1 MVFNPYLVRKSGL
14 RRSWRHRPTRRNYL
28 PLVTRVFTFSGRP
41 IYGVPVTFTSEDP
54 TAIISAPTV
63 ITNYEGYALTSVTAP
78 GNAASFSVTALTGT
92 RGSPQTG
99 FGLQTGGGIP
109 TDTLTIRGGQGQV
122 VQEQFQLR
130 EPMVVQVRDAQGRPA
145 VGRTITFAIRTGSGT
160 FNTTTGDGTVLTGV
174 ACVANVCTARTDI
187 DGRAAVGFI
196 ATSTASGSSFLQ
208 QTISATD
215 GLRTVLFTVTT
226 LLGQTLGGAA
236 ASPPLVQR
244 LAPTGNLITGT
255 VGTTVLD
262 AIRVRVVVVSGPQAG
277 QGIPNVSLGAFTIS
291 REQSPATSSSAP
303 SVASPAWASSTS
315 S

>member
-1 MVFNPYLVRKSGL
+1 M
-14 RRSWRHRPTRRNYL
+14 
-28 PLVTRVFTFSGRP
+28 
-41 IYGVPVTFTSEDP
+41 PVTFTSEDP
-54 TAIISAPTV
+54 TAISSAPTV

-78 GNAASFSVTALTGT
+78 GNAAAFLVTALTGT
-92 RGSPQTG
+92 IGSPQTV
-99 FGLQTGGGIP
+99 FGLKTGGGIP
-109 TDTLTIRGGQGQV
+109 IDTLTIRGGQGQV

-160 FNTTTGDGTVLTGV
+160 FNTTTADGTVLTGV

-196 ATSTASGSSFLQ
+196 ATSTASGSSFSQ

-215 GLRTVLFTVTT
+215 GVRTVIFTVTT

-277 QGIPNVSLGAFTIS
+277 QGIPNVSLGAFTVYTGAVTCNLVLGPVGGIA
-291 REQSPATSSSAP
+291 RLGIINLLMNTSLD
-303 SVASPAWASSTS
+303 VRNASSIS
-315 S
+315 

>member
-1 MVFNPYLVRKSGL
+1 M
-14 RRSWRHRPTRRNYL
+14 
-28 PLVTRVFTFSGRP
+28 
-41 IYGVPVTFTSEDP
+41 PVTFISEDP
-54 TAIISAPTV
+54 TAI
-63 ITNYEGYALTSVTAP
+63 
-78 GNAASFSVTALTGT
+78 
-92 RGSPQTG
+92 SPKTLV
-99 FGLQTGGGIP
+99 GLKTGGGIP
-109 TDTLTIRGGQGQV
+109 TDTLTIRGGQGQE

-160 FNTTTGDGTVLTGV
+160 FNTTTADGTVLTGV

-196 ATSTASGSSFLQ
+196 ATSTASGSSFSQ

-215 GLRTVLFTVTT
+215 GVRTVIFTVTT

-277 QGIPNVSLGAFTIS
+277 QGIPNVSLGAFTVYTGAVTCNLVLGPVGGIA
-291 REQSPATSSSAP
+291 RLGIINLLMNTSLD
-303 SVASPAWASSTS
+303 VRNASSIS
-315 S
+315 